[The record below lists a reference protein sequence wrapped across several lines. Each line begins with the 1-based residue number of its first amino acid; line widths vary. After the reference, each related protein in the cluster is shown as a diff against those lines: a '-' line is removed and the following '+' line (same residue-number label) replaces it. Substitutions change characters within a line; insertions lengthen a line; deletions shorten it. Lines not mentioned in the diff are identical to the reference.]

1 MTTEARAGASPVE
14 PQFAGRGAWAEPGV
28 YQVAPG
34 VHRIPL
40 PLPGDALRAI
50 NVYAIEENDHVV
62 LIDSGWHRDDSWDA
76 LRAGLRTIG
85 ADIGDVTHVLV
96 THIHN
101 DHFGQAPRLR
111 QESGATVLI
120 GAGERRSF
128 EVIADDRE
136 RRRSQQNGNDML
148 RRHGAPA
155 LADEWA
161 AVFATANAVQMSRG
175 LWEPPDAYVADAQAI
190 ELETRTLRAI
200 WTPGHT
206 RGHVSLMDEAN
217 GLLFTG
223 DHVLPHITPSI
234 GVEPFNDG
242 LALVEFLMSLT
253 KVRGLPVSRALP
265 AHGPE
270 FDDLSGRVDELLA
283 HHAAR
288 LAACVDAVRDTERSA
303 AEVAALLPWT
313 RRARRLDELDL
324 FNRVLAV
331 NETVA
336 HLELLRTEGTLAR
349 RDADGTLVYSPV
361 AGGSYTSTGATAA
374 PSSTTSPGSAHAG
387 DAGGQP

>member
-1 MTTEARAGASPVE
+1 MRHGGRHVRSARVVWPGRCAKVAGVTAPPPAAAPE
-14 PQFAGRGAWAEPGV
+14 PLLPGPQPAGRGAWAEPGV
-28 YQVAPG
+28 YPVAEG

-40 PLPGDALRAI
+40 PLPGDALRAV
-50 NVYAIEENDHVV
+50 NVYAIEEADRIV
-62 LIDSGWHRDDSWDA
+62 LVDSGWHRDDSWGA
-76 LRAGLRTIG
+76 LTTGLRSLG
-85 ADIGDVTHVLV
+85 AEVGDVSRVLV

-111 QESGATVLI
+111 RESGATILL
-120 GAGERRSF
+120 GEGERRSF
-128 EVIADDRE
+128 DIIADDGE
-136 RRRSQQNGNDML
+136 RQRSHEHGINML
-148 RRHGAPA
+148 RRHGAGD
-155 LADEWA
+155 LAEEWA
-161 AVFATANAVQMSRG
+161 AVLTGANAVQMSRG
-175 LWEPPDAYVADAQAI
+175 LWEQPDTYAIESELI
-190 ELETRTLRAI
+190 ELESRTLRVVS
-200 WTPGHT
+200 TPGHT

-217 GLLFTG
+217 ALLFTG

-253 KVRGLPVSRALP
+253 KVRELPVERALP

-270 FDDLSGRVDELLA
+270 FDDLSGRVDALLA

-288 LAACVDAVRDTERSA
+288 LAACVDAVRGTERSA
-303 AEVAALLPWT
+303 AEVAAMLPWT

-336 HLELLRTEGTLAR
+336 HLELLRTEGTLSR
-349 RDADGTLVYSPV
+349 REVDGTIVYRV
-361 AGGSYTSTGATAA
+361 VQAA
-374 PSSTTSPGSAHAG
+374 
-387 DAGGQP
+387 